1 MAQLVF
7 LPSFALIK
15 REAIRRCRVCAT
27 TRHGNPLPHTDYFR
41 KANES
46 IHSSYQDIFQP
57 PPVLQVSPTDNQS
70 WAEGV
75 IGTAVVAM
83 TGCLVECLRLA
94 VAQDVFV
101 LFTIIGGKIHVAA
114 FAPQLVDVILVERH
128 IAHA

>member
-1 MAQLVF
+1 MS
-7 LPSFALIK
+7 PSTQ
-15 REAIRRCRVCAT
+15 AIRT
-27 TRHGNPLPHTDYFR
+27 SFSPPL
-41 KANES
+41 
-46 IHSSYQDIFQP
+46 
-57 PPVLQVSPTDNQS
+57 VLQVSPTDNQS